1 MLECFIYHLDCHCQI
16 VEPLVQLKLI
26 HDIQS
31 GIDGVVSLPGWAYSI
46 SIGYRPYYLY
56 II

>member
-26 HDIQS
+26 NDIQS